1 MNKWSVLQ
9 YIYEPTEVCRKVKR
23 QKGYSFFFYLYEM
36 HGCSIENYEYM
47 KKTQKTELHINPFKY
62 LQVIM

>member
-1 MNKWSVLQ
+1 MN
-9 YIYEPTEVCRKVKR
+9 P
-23 QKGYSFFFYLYEM
+23 QKYVEKLKDRRVILFFFYLYEM

-62 LQVIM
+62 LQVIT